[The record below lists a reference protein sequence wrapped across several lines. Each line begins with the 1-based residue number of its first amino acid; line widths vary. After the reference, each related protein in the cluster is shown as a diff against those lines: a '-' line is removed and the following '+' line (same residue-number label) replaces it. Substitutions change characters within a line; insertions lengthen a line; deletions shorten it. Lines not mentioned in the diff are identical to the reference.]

1 MIQLNKKI
9 CKTFEIKIHFLYFSD
24 DEPIP
29 ATIAVESLMDV
40 TEEDVAGLLGF
51 ELVTKAEPY
60 AQRLIAEEEVKA
72 KHSLLG
78 ALVFSGSYL
87 KVTKNG

>member
-1 MIQLNKKI
+1 MKTIFEKKSN
-9 CKTFEIKIHFLYFSD
+9 LSD

-51 ELVTKAEPY
+51 ELGNPY
-60 AQRLIAEEEVKA
+60 SISQF
-72 KHSLLG
+72 LL
-78 ALVFSGSYL
+78 
-87 KVTKNG
+87 T

>member
-1 MIQLNKKI
+1 MHWLSESKQIALDNRPELMSSPLIQLI
-9 CKTFEIKIHFLYFSD
+9 YIYCVKTVFEQKFNFSD

-51 ELVTKAEPY
+51 ELGNPQLT
-60 AQRLIAEEEVKA
+60 QF
-72 KHSLLG
+72 SLMQFPL
-78 ALVFSGSYL
+78 
-87 KVTKNG
+87 T

>member
-1 MIQLNKKI
+1 MKTIFEKKSN
-9 CKTFEIKIHFLYFSD
+9 FSD

-51 ELVTKAEPY
+51 ELGKPQLT
-60 AQRLIAEEEVKA
+60 QF
-72 KHSLLG
+72 LLMWFQ
-78 ALVFSGSYL
+78 L
-87 KVTKNG
+87 T

>member
-1 MIQLNKKI
+1 MKI
-9 CKTFEIKIHFLYFSD
+9 KCNFSD

-51 ELVTKAEPY
+51 ELGNPQLT
-60 AQRLIAEEEVKA
+60 QFFNN
-72 KHSLLG
+72 
-78 ALVFSGSYL
+78 LVSTNVIFL
-87 KVTKNG
+87 F

>member
-1 MIQLNKKI
+1 MKTIFKK
-9 CKTFEIKIHFLYFSD
+9 KSNFSD

-51 ELVTKAEPY
+51 ELGNPQLT
-60 AQRLIAEEEVKA
+60 QF
-72 KHSLLG
+72 LLTWFP
-78 ALVFSGSYL
+78 L
-87 KVTKNG
+87 T

>member
-1 MIQLNKKI
+1 MKKKSI
-9 CKTFEIKIHFLYFSD
+9 FSD

-51 ELVTKAEPY
+51 ELGNP
-60 AQRLIAEEEVKA
+60 QLMQF
-72 KHSLLG
+72 LLMSFQ
-78 ALVFSGSYL
+78 L
-87 KVTKNG
+87 T